1 MRFLRLLSS
10 CLALM
15 LVAGCAGYRLGPV
28 NGIEAGEKSVQ
39 LNPFSNQTME
49 LRLGDAV
56 TTALRRQLQTDGTY
70 KIATRG
76 GADIIVTGVL
86 TRYDRHELSFLP
98 NDVLTVRD
106 FRVSVTAHIVAR
118 DVRAGKTLF
127 DQDVRGYALVRVGS
141 DLTSSERQ
149 VLPVLADNL
158 ADKITEMLVDGSW

>member
-1 MRFLRLLSS
+1 MRVLRFLAG

-15 LVAGCAGYRLGPV
+15 LATGCAYRLGPV
-28 NGIEAGEKSVQ
+28 NGIAAGEKSVQ

-49 LRLGDAV
+49 PRLGDAV
-56 TTALRRQLQTDGTY
+56 TTALRRQIQTDGTY

-106 FRVSVTAHIVAR
+106 FRVSVTAHVVAR
-118 DVRAGKTLF
+118 DVKAGKVLF
-127 DQDVRGYALVRVGS
+127 DQDVKGDALVRVGS

-149 VLPVLADNL
+149 LLPVLADDL
-158 ADKITEMLVDGSW
+158 AGKITELLVDGSW